1 MQAHD
6 FLLALTIVLCVA
18 AITTVIFQRLR
29 QPVVLGYMLAGL
41 LVGPHVPIPLVADPA
56 IVQTLSELGVILLM
70 FSLGLE
76 FSLRKLISVGPSAG
90 ITAIVQCSVM
100 LWLGF
105 AIGQLLGWTVMESI
119 FMGAII
125 SISSTTII
133 AKAFDEQKVKGRL
146 RELVVGVLVVEDI
159 IAILL
164 MAILTAV
171 ASGGDLEAKTLI
183 VSTAKLLGFLI
194 ALVVVGLLVIPRAMR
209 FVIRLKRD
217 ETTLVA
223 TIGICFGI
231 ALLALEMGYS
241 VALGAFIAGV
251 LVSESGQT
259 EKIEH
264 LIAPVRDMFAAVFFV
279 SVGMLI
285 DPALVQM
292 HWVAVFIFTVVVI
305 AGKILSVF
313 IGAFLTG
320 NGTRASVQTG
330 MSLAQIGEFSFI
342 IAALGI
348 ALNATGHFLY
358 PIAVA
363 VSAITT
369 LSTPWLIRASGPFAN
384 LVDRKLP
391 APIQTFATLYG
402 SWVEGLKQ
410 QEVQK
415 SVRTKQLVRWM
426 LIDLAFLIGIIII
439 AARLM
444 NVLPGWIAT
453 QLGLPASPY
462 IALSA
467 AALVASPF
475 LIGIFRVGRSL
486 GVSLSTQVFPESESG
501 KLDLA
506 AAPRRVFQVAL
517 QLVLL
522 LLVGLPI
529 VALTQP
535 FLPGV
540 PAIAIMILL
549 LVIFGVVFWRSAAN
563 FQGHVQA
570 GSEMLLEVLAKQAQ
584 NVDGHRPAE
593 MEFLPGLG
601 APTRIVLSANDIA
614 VGKTLASLNLRG
626 VTGASVLAIHRDGQG
641 LVEDIAHEELQSG
654 DILAIVGTNESLAQA
669 RKLLCKTGVTGPSRP
684 R

>member
-41 LVGPHVPIPLVADPA
+41 LVGPHVPIPLVADSA

-76 FSLRKLISVGPSAG
+76 FSLRKLLAVGPSAG
-90 ITAIVQCSVM
+90 ITAVVQCSVM
-100 LWLGF
+100 IWLGF
-105 AIGQLLGWTVMESI
+105 VIGQIFGWTTLESV

-125 SISSTTII
+125 AISSTTII

-171 ASGGDLEAKTLI
+171 ASGGNLEARTLFI
-183 VSTAKLLGFLI
+183 STARLVGFLV
-194 ALVVVGLLVIPRAMR
+194 ALVVVGLFIIPRAIR
-209 FVIRLKRD
+209 FVLRLRRD

-223 TIGICFGI
+223 SIGICFGI

-251 LVSESGQT
+251 LVSESGHT

-264 LIAPVRDMFAAVFFV
+264 LIAPVRDVFAAVFFV

-285 DPALVQM
+285 DPTLVQKY
-292 HWVAVFIFTVVVI
+292 WVAVVVFSLLVI
-305 AGKILSVF
+305 GGKFASVF

-320 NGTRASVQTG
+320 NGTRTSVQTG

-348 ALNATGHFLY
+348 SLKATGEFLY

-363 VSAITT
+363 VSALTT
-369 LSTPWLIRASGPFAN
+369 LTTPWFIRASGPTAN
-384 LVDRKLP
+384 WVDRKLP
-391 APIQTFATLYG
+391 AALQTFATLYA
-402 SWVEGLKQ
+402 SWVEGLKARQ
-410 QEVQK
+410 VQK
-415 SVRTKQLVRWM
+415 AEANRRLVRWL
-426 LIDLAFLIGIIII
+426 LIDVTFLVGIIIVGTRYLDQI
-439 AARLM
+439 
-444 NVLPGWIAT
+444 NQWVAT
-453 QLGLPASPY
+453 HLN
-462 IALSA
+462 LSA
-467 AALVASPF
+467 STFIAPLTIAIAILPF
-475 LIGIFRVGRSL
+475 VIGIFRVGRSL
-486 GVSLSTQVFPESESG
+486 GISLAAQVFPPNEAG

-506 AAPRRVFQVAL
+506 QAPRRVFVVAL

-522 LLVGLPI
+522 LLVGLPV
-529 VALTQP
+529 VALIQP
-535 FLPGV
+535 FLPGI
-540 PAIAIMILL
+540 PLIAVL
-549 LVIFGVVFWRSAAN
+549 LVLFLALAFVFWRSAAN
-563 FQGHVQA
+563 FQGHVRA
-570 GSEMLLEVLAKQAQ
+570 ASEMLLEILARQAQ
-584 NVDGHRPAE
+584 NVGPRIPE
-593 MEFLPGLG
+593 TEFLPGLG
-601 APTRIVLSANDIA
+601 PPTQVILATDAAAI
-614 VGKTLASLNLRG
+614 GKTLASLNLRG
-626 VTGASVLAIHRDGQG
+626 LTGASVLAIHREQQG
-641 LVEDIAHEELQSG
+641 LVEDMAHEPLQAG
-654 DILAIVGTNESLAQA
+654 DVLAIVGAEESVRMAK
-669 RKLLCKTGVTGPSRP
+669 KLLSRN
-684 R
+684 